1 MDAQTTTG
9 QNSSG
14 RVADVVTKRDV
25 LAVSLAVAAIV
36 FGNMFLVRALDIALD
51 AFAR

>member
-14 RVADVVTKRDV
+14 RVAKGDV
-25 LAVSLAVAAIV
+25 LTVVLALAAIV
-36 FGNMFLVRALDIALD
+36 LGNMFLVRALDIALD
-51 AFAR
+51 AWAR